1 MAELKMPELNSVIV
15 AGNLT
20 KDPTFRE
27 TSNGTPVVNFHVAV
41 NRRYKDS
48 GNQWQEDVCYV
59 GVVAWNKLADS
70 CKDRLKKGSAVLID
84 GELQSRTFKTED
96 NRNRTIVE
104 IKAKRIQFLNK
115 LSRSG
120 EHKVIVSPDA
130 EQKSDT
136 SITNDKS
143 DTSITNDKSDKAVT
157 NDKNIDNVTEVN
169 KTEDNV
175 TKDNATKD
183 SYEDNSFDKFLT
195 DEESNLINEDK

>member
-20 KDPTFRE
+20 KDPVFRQ
-27 TSNGTPVVNFHVAV
+27 TSNNTPVVNFHVAA

-48 GNQWQEDVCYV
+48 SNQWQEDVCYV

-96 NRNRTIVE
+96 GKNRTIVE

-115 LSRSG
+115 YAKNAG
-120 EHKVIVSPDA
+120 NGDDIVI
-130 EQKSDT
+130 ESDEA
-136 SITNDKS
+136 D
-143 DTSITNDKSDKAVT
+143 
-157 NDKNIDNVTEVN
+157 
-169 KTEDNV
+169 
-175 TKDNATKD
+175 
-183 SYEDNSFDKFLT
+183 YEDNSFDKFLT
-195 DEESNLINEDK
+195 DEESDLMKSNKS

>member
-20 KDPTFRE
+20 KDPVFRQ
-27 TSNGTPVVNFHVAV
+27 TSNNTPVVNFHVAA

-48 GNQWQEDVCYV
+48 SNQWQEDVCYV

-96 NRNRTIVE
+96 GKNRTIVE

-115 LSRSG
+115 FSKTG
-120 EHKVIVSPDA
+120 NGDDVVVE
-130 EQKSDT
+130 SDEA
-136 SITNDKS
+136 D
-143 DTSITNDKSDKAVT
+143 
-157 NDKNIDNVTEVN
+157 
-169 KTEDNV
+169 
-175 TKDNATKD
+175 
-183 SYEDNSFDKFLT
+183 YEDNSFDKFLT
-195 DEESNLINEDK
+195 DEESDLMKSKQS